1 MSLLKQAS
9 LRAVQMCI
17 AELSTKHEIDAVL

>member
-9 LRAVQMCI
+9 LWAVQMRI
-17 AELSTKHEIDAVL
+17 AELSAKHEIDAVL